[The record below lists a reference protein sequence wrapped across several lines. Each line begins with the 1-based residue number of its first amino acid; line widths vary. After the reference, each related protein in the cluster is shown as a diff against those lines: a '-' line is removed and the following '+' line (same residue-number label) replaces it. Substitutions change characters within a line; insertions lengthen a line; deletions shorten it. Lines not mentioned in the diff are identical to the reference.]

1 MEENINSE
9 LEYVEALKKLI
20 KETIEGIC
28 EKKISAYPN
37 ICRYGSR
44 SELDKQNLCERVLQ
58 YMIADVLP
66 LHLKSAINMV
76 DCELEPGFGE

>member
-1 MEENINSE
+1 MEQNINTE

-28 EKKISAYPN
+28 EKNINTFPN

-44 SELDKQNLCERVLQ
+44 SEFDKDDLADRVLK
-58 YMIADVLP
+58 YMTSTTLP
-66 LHLKSAINMV
+66 LNLDGALNMV
-76 DCELEPGFGE
+76 DCELESGFGE